1 VLNEILEPGSC
12 QAQPKKPV
20 IVIDDLAEACEAT
33 VVMEAARSVS
43 PETRS
48 GAVR

>member
-1 VLNEILEPGSC
+1 MRSLSPAPVKLS
-12 QAQPKKPV
+12 PKKPV
-20 IVIDDLAEACEAT
+20 ILIDDLAEACEAT